1 MLTQNVYEK
10 QKARGW
16 NKLALLKKV
25 LPLIIVSI
33 FLSASAK
40 ADVVTYWNE
49 VATNS
54 IVRAGKSPGI
64 HFAMVHAAIYDA
76 VNSIDRRYT
85 VFAVKPKGKTRS
97 ASQEAAAASAAYNVL
112 VALFPEQRT
121 TLDAAYA
128 TSLAAIPDGEAK
140 TKGIAIGEEVAAGI
154 IELRAD
160 DGRNAVVQYTVGSGP
175 GVYQLTPPAFNPP
188 QTPWLA
194 QVRPFT
200 FDDPSQFR
208 AEGPPALTSEQYAA
222 DFNEVK
228 RLGSANSAERT
239 AEQTEI
245 GRFHT
250 ESPITFLSRNLRQF
264 ATEQELSV
272 SDNARLFALLMVSW
286 ADASIAGWDSKY
298 HFNFWRPVTAIRAA
312 DTDDNPATEA
322 DPNWTP
328 LAVTPSHPEYPA
340 AHGFVTGAL
349 AEALRRFFGTKN
361 ITITF
366 TSTVTGTART
376 YTNTDDLTKEIIE
389 ARIYGG
395 MHFRTSVVHG
405 AVLGKR
411 VGKRIAKNHFRP
423 VE

>member
-1 MLTQNVYEK
+1 MLIQNVYEK
-10 QKARGW
+10 QRVSSWK
-16 NKLALLKKV
+16 KLSLLKKV
-25 LPLIIVSI
+25 LPLIIASL
-33 FLSASAK
+33 FLSASAR

-49 VATNS
+49 VAANS
-54 IVRAGKSPGI
+54 IVRAGKSPAI

-85 VFAVKPKGKTRS
+85 VFAVKPTGKTRG
-97 ASQEAAAASAAYNVL
+97 ASQEAAAASAAYNLL
-112 VALFPEQRT
+112 VALFPQQRE

-128 TSLAAIPDGEAK
+128 TSLSGIPDGEAK
-140 TKGIAIGEEVAAGI
+140 TRGIDIGAEVAAGI
-154 IELRAD
+154 IALREG
-160 DGRNAVVQYTVGSGP
+160 DGRDAVVQYTVGSGP

-188 QTPWLA
+188 VSPGLA
-194 QVRPFT
+194 QVKPFALLE
-200 FDDPSQFR
+200 PSQFR
-208 AEGPPALTSEQYAA
+208 SEGPLALTSEQYAA

-228 RLGSANSAERT
+228 MLGSANSTERT

-250 ESPITFLSRNLRQF
+250 EFPTTFWSRNLREF
-264 ATEQELSV
+264 AIQQKLSV
-272 SDNARLFALLMVSW
+272 ADNARLFAILMVTW

-322 DPNWTP
+322 DPGWTP

-349 AEALRRFFGTKN
+349 AEALSRFFGTKEV
-361 ITITF
+361 TITF
-366 TSTVTGTART
+366 TSTVTGTAHT
-376 YTNTDDLTKEIIE
+376 FTNTDDLSKEVIG

-395 MHFRTSVVHG
+395 MHFRTSLVHG
-405 AVLGKR
+405 MVLGKK
-411 VGKRIAKNHFRP
+411 VAKWIAKHYFRP

>member
-1 MLTQNVYEK
+1 MLIQNVYAK
-10 QKARGW
+10 QNDSSRKRLW
-16 NKLALLKKV
+16 LLKKV

-33 FLSASAK
+33 FLSASAR

-49 VATNS
+49 VAANS
-54 IVRAGKSPGI
+54 IVKAGKSPGI
-64 HFAMVHAAIYDA
+64 HFAMVHTAIYDA

-85 VFAVKPKGKTRS
+85 VFAVKPTGKTRK
-97 ASQEAAAASAAYNVL
+97 ASQEAAAASAAYNIL
-112 VALFPEQRT
+112 LALFPEQKA

-128 TSLAAIPDGEAK
+128 TSLAAIPDSEAK
-140 TKGIAIGEEVAAGI
+140 ARGIAIGEEVAAGI
-154 IELRAD
+154 MELRAN
-160 DGRNAVVQYTVGSGP
+160 DGRNNAVQYIVGSGP

-188 QTPWLA
+188 ATPWLA
-194 QVRPFT
+194 QVKPFT
-200 FDDPSQFR
+200 LLDPSQFR

-228 RLGSANSAERT
+228 RLGSANSTERT
-239 AEQTEI
+239 AEQTET

-250 ESPITFLSRNLRQF
+250 ESPVTFVSRNFRQF
-264 ATEQELSV
+264 AIEQELSV
-272 SDNARLFALLMVSW
+272 ADNARLFAILMVTW

-298 HFNFWRPVTAIRAA
+298 HFNSWRPVTAIRAA

-322 DPNWTP
+322 DANWTP
-328 LAVTPSHPEYPA
+328 LAVTPPHPEYPA

-349 AEALRRFFGTKN
+349 AESLRRFFGTKN

-376 YTNTDDLTKEIIE
+376 YTNTDDLIKEVIE

-395 MHFRTSVVHG
+395 MHFRTAVVHG
-405 AVLGKR
+405 SELGRR
-411 VGKRIAKNHFRP
+411 VSKWIAKHYFTP